1 MLDPTLANGVITPTA
16 EGINW
21 VPIKPA
27 TNGALYSA
35 IAQIL
40 IRDNTFDADAMAFPS
55 HEAALAGG
63 YGGHTNAT
71 YLVITDET
79 HPNYRKLMRAAD
91 AGL

>member
-40 IRDNTFDADAMAFPS
+40 IRDNTFDADAMANRS
-55 HEAALAGG
+55 TSSL
-63 YGGHTNAT
+63 
-71 YLVITDET
+71 
-79 HPNYRKLMRAAD
+79 
-91 AGL
+91 